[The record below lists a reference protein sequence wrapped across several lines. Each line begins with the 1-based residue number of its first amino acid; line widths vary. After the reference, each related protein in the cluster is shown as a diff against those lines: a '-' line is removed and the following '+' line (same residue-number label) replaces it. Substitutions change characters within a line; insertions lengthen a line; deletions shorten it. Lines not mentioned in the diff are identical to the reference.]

1 MERSSYEY
9 RWSSTLEGCHQ
20 DLGGSHPTLPHG
32 CHLSHYCYLQQQC
45 SSPKPHTLSPN
56 IPSYLISRSPCT
68 SANQSCTFSPRALHT
83 RKDFPSLHAPSTAIL
98 VQKLPYI
105 KASPLQKRDWLRSSC
120 YESSTTAAGRC
131 FHFSAGSSTARCDMG
146 GRHQR
151 ELLSESLLLS
161 LEISHKAH
169 ACN

>member
-1 MERSSYEY
+1 MNKEGVLPLRAATRTWVAPIPHCHTVATSPITATCNSSAPARS
-9 RWSSTLEGCHQ
+9 L
-20 DLGGSHPTLPHG
+20 
-32 CHLSHYCYLQQQC
+32 
-45 SSPKPHTLSPN
+45 TLSPN

-83 RKDFPSLHAPSTAIL
+83 RKDFPSLHTPSTAIL